1 MKSGQIR
8 ITDNKIV
15 EVGNFEYQIKYG
27 KAEDPTTTR
36 YESHSTIDAETYDS
50 IIFDNV
56 LNHLC
61 NKVYDQDYF
70 HEFIGNIVFIEVVK
84 ANNLIGEF
92 RIRFLDFDT
101 CEEECVY
108 SVVIEPKFDVD
119 SQYNLAEL
127 DEPYAEYP
135 PKKKK
140 VVQDKNSKE
149 IAEWVLQE
157 KGGIKEFLLLLDT
170 MGSLKK
176 MKEFYSRT
184 TLYRHV
190 KYCEEKG
197 YIKDGRLVRQVW
209 LLQ

>member
-1 MKSGQIR
+1 MKSGQMR
-8 ITDNKIV
+8 ITDNDIV
-15 EVGNFEYQIKYG
+15 EVGNFEYQIIYG

-36 YESHSTIDAETYDS
+36 YESHSAIDVESYDS

-56 LNHLC
+56 LNRLC

-119 SQYNLAEL
+119 SQYDLAEL
-127 DEPYAEYP
+127 DEPYAEYQ
-135 PKKKK
+135 PKR
-140 VVQDKNSKE
+140 KNLKESKKE
-149 IAEWVLQE
+149 IAEWVMQE
-157 KGGIKEFLLLLDT
+157 KVAVRKFLIQFDNL
-170 MGSLKK
+170 GSQEELKK
-176 MKEFYSRT
+176 HLSRAT
-184 TLYRHV
+184 IYRHM
-190 KYCEEKG
+190 KYCKEQG
-197 YIKDGRLVRQVW
+197 YIKDGKLIRKVW
-209 LLQ
+209 M